1 MLLWDGLRVQIP
13 ETMAPATLDRG
24 YIRLVG
30 SELPTVSL
38 RFGPEKQ
45 QFHPHR
51 DGRRILR
58 ASGLAEEPLE
68 RCREAWT
75 DHLQGD
81 LYCSSRLYIAHFM
94 KSRSLVAA
102 LFSAPPP
109 PGTVEEIFMSLA
121 WTPTASWRRWCCYDI
136 TFETPPEYLLSK
148 AVFQPG
154 RFRVTVSKGRSVLRF
169 DRLAPANVLLGELT
183 LTAWYRKNLYQEI
196 GPEVTISPR
205 SDTET
210 DFFRSPSLAYRI
222 LPWLPGLHQPLR
234 GKIRHLVE
242 GNKILAL
249 TEEGPF
255 AAEAIAGRLH
265 NSYANFP
272 AVKK

>member
-1 MLLWDGLRVQIP
+1 MLLWDGLRIQIP

-24 YIRLVG
+24 FIRLVG
-30 SELPTVSL
+30 SELPTVNL
-38 RFGPEKQ
+38 RFGAEKQ

-68 RCREAWT
+68 KCRKSWSA
-75 DHLQGD
+75 HLRGD
-81 LYCSSRLYIAHFM
+81 LYCNSRLYIVHFT

-121 WTPTASWRRWCCYDI
+121 WTPTDSWRRWCCYDI

-154 RFRVTVSKGRSVLRF
+154 RFGVTVSKGCSVLRF
-169 DRLAPANVLLGELT
+169 DRFAPANVLLGGLT
-183 LTAWYRKNLYQEI
+183 LHSWCREKMCQEI
-196 GPEVTISPR
+196 GAEVTINPR

-210 DFFRSPSLAYRI
+210 DFSRSPSLAYRI
-222 LPWLPGLHQPLR
+222 FPRLPGLRQSLR
-234 GKIRHLVE
+234 GKIRHLVV
-242 GNKILAL
+242 GNKILVL

-255 AAEAIAGRLH
+255 EAELIASRLH
-265 NSYANFP
+265 SSYANFP
-272 AVKK
+272 VV